1 MEPSVSPELEEES
14 IIIVYT
20 DLETG
25 LFNMERSSQHRAFE
39 LPWQAF
45 IFSFL
50 YYRGKIKII
59 YQVFIPIPCEVAK
72 RIIEMEYYHGQ

>member
-25 LFNMERSSQHRAFE
+25 LCTCLILIWSEAADIGYLSYLGRH
-39 LPWQAF
+39 L
-45 IFSFL
+45 FS
-50 YYRGKIKII
+50 
-59 YQVFIPIPCEVAK
+59 VFY
-72 RIIEMEYYHGQ
+72 IIEER